1 MNYSTYLNA
10 FPKIF
15 SLESE
20 TTQLL
25 SRCARWGNPAQ
36 NPTTAKSGPREEHVP
51 EVTK

>member
-25 SRCARWGNPAQ
+25 SRCARWGKPRPESYYGEVWA
-36 NPTTAKSGPREEHVP
+36 REEHVP